1 MTEYGERRIDD
12 MQYTLDL
19 LCATIRSTRAGG
31 TCNPLK
37 EIRLLKDRTG
47 TYAVPVFE
55 NGDGTPNAAHPH
67 GYYAVDITCDSAVCA
82 VYDVVRGFVKPVLM
96 D

>member
-1 MTEYGERRIDD
+1 MAENKERKIED
-12 MQYTLDL
+12 MQATLSL
-19 LCATIRSTRAGG
+19 LCETVRSTRAGG

-37 EIRLLKDRTG
+37 EIRLLEDRTG

-55 NGDGTPNAAHPH
+55 DGTGAPNAAHPH
-67 GYYAVDITCDSAVCA
+67 GYYGVDITCDSSISA
-82 VYDVVRGFVKPVLM
+82 VYDVIKGFVKPVLM

>member
-1 MTEYGERRIDD
+1 MTDYNGRIIDNL
-12 MQYTLDL
+12 QNTLNL
-19 LCATIRSTRAGG
+19 LCETIRSTRAGG

-55 NGDGTPNAAHPH
+55 NGEGAPNEAHPH
-67 GYYAVDITCDSAVCA
+67 GYYAVDITCDSAVSA

-96 D
+96 N